1 MKIYF
6 GILKK
11 EVRFSE
17 AEKYMRSAG
26 IRVIRYYPK
35 LRLVRFETEKKP
47 DEWFLH
53 FFDSMEEERDDF
65 VPL

>member
-11 EVRFSE
+11 EIRFSDM
-17 AEKYMRSAG
+17 EKRMRSAG

-35 LRLVRFETEKKP
+35 LRLVKFETDKKQ
-47 DEWFLH
+47 DELFSHL
-53 FFDSMEEERDDF
+53 FDSLEEDKDDF
-65 VPL
+65 VAI